1 MSKKT
6 YKTPGVY
13 IDEVTAFPNSV
24 VGVPTSIPAF
34 IGYTPQSNQKGIDC
48 TFVPTKISSFLEFE
62 DIFCFPNGS
71 EPVQQY
77 SPQYY
82 LVQQNSKPNT
92 ADFLLIGNEYYSIL
106 PDAYSIYYMY
116 NSVKLFYQNGGGEAY
131 IVSVGSYGKASGV
144 PLNMGAPLLN
154 PNVQLTALL
163 KGLDALKKEE
173 EPTMY
178 VCPEATLLSIT
189 ENGMLMQQML
199 LQNNEMQTA
208 ISIFDIIGGNR
219 ENPLGNDVNIE
230 AFRNH
235 TGTTGLSFGAA
246 YYPFVGTTIM
256 GKRNLNY
263 TNLFNGDVNALI
275 TIINSQPA
283 LEERALELLKSI
295 YNSGN
300 PQSVNE
306 NHLDLLYIS
315 ATYNAIISA
324 VLQVAN
330 TLPASGGMAGVITM
344 VDNMQG
350 VWKAPANVSM
360 AGVAALPI
368 KIDNIAQETLN
379 VDALSGK
386 SINALRIFP
395 GMGVMVWGARTLDGN
410 SLDWRYINVR
420 RTMICIEQSC
430 KNACKSFVFEPN
442 DANTWLRIR
451 SMIENFLTDLWRQGG
466 LAGATPRDSFFVN
479 CGLGTTMT
487 ANDILNGQLIVTIGV
502 AVTRPAEFIVI
513 TFSQQQS
520 VFPENL

>member
-13 IDEVTAFPNSV
+13 IEEVSAFPNSV
-24 VGVPTSIPAF
+24 AQVETAIPAF
-34 IGYTPQSNQKGIDC
+34 IGYTPQANHKGNDC

-62 DIFCFPNGS
+62 RIFCFPNS
-71 EPVQQY
+71 LDPVQQY

-82 LVQQNSKPNT
+82 LVHQSSKPSLG
-92 ADFLLIGNEYYSIL
+92 DFLLIGNDYYSIV
-106 PDAYSIYYMY
+106 PDPHTIYYLY
-116 NSVKLFYQNGGGEAY
+116 NSVKLFYQNGGQNAY
-131 IVSVGSYGKASGV
+131 IVSVGGYGKASGV
-144 PLNMGAPLLN
+144 PLLLGAPLVN
-154 PNVQLTALL
+154 SNVQLADLL
-163 KGLDALKKEE
+163 KGLEALKKEE

-178 VCPEATLLSIT
+178 ICPEATLLSIA
-189 ENGMLMQQML
+189 ENGTLMQQML
-199 LQNNEMQTA
+199 LQNSEMQTA

-219 ENPLGNDVNIE
+219 ENPLGRNVDIE
-230 AFRNH
+230 AFRSH
-235 TGTTGLSFGAA
+235 TGTVGLSYGAA

-256 GKRNLNY
+256 GERDLNY
-263 TNLFNGDVNALI
+263 TNLLNGDVKALAN
-275 TIINSQPA
+275 IISSEPGV
-283 LEERALELLKSI
+283 EERVLDLLKSI
-295 YNSGN
+295 YNSSN

-306 NHLDLLYIS
+306 NHRDLLSIS
-315 ATYNAIISA
+315 PTYNAIISA

-360 AGVAALPI
+360 SGVDSLPI
-368 KIDNIAQETLN
+368 KIDNRAQETLN

-395 GMGVMVWGARTLDGN
+395 GMGVMVWGVRTLDGN

-420 RTMICIEQSC
+420 RTMICIDQSC

-442 DANTWLRIR
+442 DANTWVRIT
-451 SMIENFLTDLWRQGG
+451 SMIENFLNSLWRQGG
-466 LAGATPRDSFFVN
+466 LIGAVPKDAYFVG

-487 ANDILNGQLIVTIGV
+487 TNDILDGRLIVNIGV
-502 AVTRPAEFIVI
+502 AVTRPAEFII
-513 TFSQQQS
+513 ISFSQQMVS
-520 VFPENL
+520 P